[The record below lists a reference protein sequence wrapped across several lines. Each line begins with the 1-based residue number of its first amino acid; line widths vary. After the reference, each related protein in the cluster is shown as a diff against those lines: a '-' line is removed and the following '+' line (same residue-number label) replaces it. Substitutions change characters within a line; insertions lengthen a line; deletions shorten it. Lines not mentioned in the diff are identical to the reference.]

1 MRDAPTTETFQ
12 LQAHESVP
20 ILAGPNARRNSGS
33 GASALEVTED
43 VFESP
48 PSIVFATA
56 EATLPVVRDQEGR
69 LHGIEAVVDKD
80 LTAALLAEALGADA
94 LLLRTDVPAV
104 EVDYGTAE
112 ARALHGVSVGELRA
126 MQLPRVPWEQ
136 MSKQR
141 AALSSGPAVRLHR
154 LS

>member
-1 MRDAPTTETFQ
+1 
-12 LQAHESVP
+12 
-20 ILAGPNARRNSGS
+20 
-33 GASALEVTED
+33 VTED
-43 VFESP
+43 DFESP
-48 PSIVFATA
+48 PSIVFAPA
-56 EATLPVVRDQEGR
+56 DPTLPVVRDQEGR